1 VVAMSPRR
9 TYRVSA
15 ERTDRGWWVIRI
27 LDFRHVVTQARR
39 AAEIETMAR
48 DVIALLEDLPP
59 DSFDLDVTHRVGDD
73 LDAGIAEA
81 RRLRRE
87 ADDLTRRSRETTAD
101 VARRLRSAG
110 LSVREIGALLGIAH
124 QRAQQILATGDA
136 AGRR

>member
-1 VVAMSPRR
+1 
-9 TYRVSA
+9 
-15 ERTDRGWWVIRI
+15 VIRI